1 MLDLPALVSEA
12 RFAEYLTWLKE
23 RPHLSENRDL
33 TNAATGLYFWDMHV
47 SSSLLPS
54 ISFTEVILRNAMNEA
69 ICNFFAT
76 DPEEGWIELV
86 DDGIDLTDRDRE
98 TVSGEYAR
106 MSRRLRRAP
115 TGNEFVGKSTLGIW
129 VMLLDRGDSGPG
141 RGSLNYH
148 TQIWGRYLNEAFP
161 LYGRSREDRVRGR
174 ARVALLERVRQ
185 FSVIR
190 NRVAHHN
197 PMFRK
202 DVPRTVE
209 NMAQI
214 LAYIDG
220 EASTHLLDNE
230 MATTAASPETRRRFL
245 DGEWH
250 L

>member
-1 MLDLPALVSEA
+1 M
-12 RFAEYLTWLKE
+12 
-23 RPHLSENRDL
+23 
-33 TNAATGLYFWDMHV
+33 
-47 SSSLLPS
+47 
-54 ISFTEVILRNAMNEA
+54 
-69 ICNFFAT
+69 
-76 DPEEGWIELV
+76 
-86 DDGIDLTDRDRE
+86 
-98 TVSGEYAR
+98 
-106 MSRRLRRAP
+106 
-115 TGNEFVGKSTLGIW
+115 
-129 VMLLDRGDSGPG
+129 
-141 RGSLNYH
+141 
-148 TQIWGRYLNEAFP
+148 
-161 LYGRSREDRVRGR
+161 
-174 ARVALLERVRQ
+174 ALLERVRQ

-202 DVPRTVE
+202 DVPRAVE